1 MEKLIITVAPTGS
14 LPTKAQTPYV
24 PVTPAEVI
32 QDAYD
37 CYNAGASIVHI
48 HGRDKDQKPTHD
60 INFFAE
66 TVTGIKNKCNI
77 ILQISTGGRAGQTY
91 ESRAQALALKDA
103 EMASLTTGSVNFPN
117 SAYVNEPSLVEYL
130 AKTIQEYGL
139 KPELEI
145 FDVSMI
151 NNALDLV
158 KKGLVKAPLHFNF
171 VMGLKG
177 AIPFTL
183 RNYVHLMESIPAG
196 STWNVSGV
204 GKAQLELLTHSILT
218 GGHARVGLEDNIHY
232 TKGVLATNAQ
242 LVERVVRLAKELGR
256 EVATPDEAREILQIQ
271 KKDSLLHSL

>member
-14 LPTKAQTPYV
+14 LPTKAQTPHV

-48 HGRDKDQKPTHD
+48 HGRDKEQKPTHD
-60 INFFAE
+60 INFFSE
-66 TVTGIKNKCNI
+66 TVAGIKGKCNI

-91 ESRAQALALKDA
+91 ESRAQALGLKDA

-117 SAYVNEPSLVEYL
+117 SAYVNEPALVEYL
-130 AKTIQEYGL
+130 AKTMQEHGL
-139 KPELEI
+139 KPEIEI

-151 NNALDLV
+151 SNALDLV
-158 KKGLVKAPLHFNF
+158 KKGLLATPIHFNF

-177 AIPFTL
+177 AMPFSL
-183 RNYVHLMESIPAG
+183 KNYSHLLDSIPAG

-204 GKAQLELLTHSILT
+204 GKAQLELAAHSLVS
-218 GGHARVGLEDNIHY
+218 GGHVRVGLEDNIY
-232 TKGVLATNAQ
+232 YSKGVLATNAQ
-242 LVERVVRLAKELGR
+242 LVERIVRLAQELGR
-256 EVATPDEAREILQIQ
+256 EVATPDEAREILQI
-271 KKDSLLHSL
+271 KKK